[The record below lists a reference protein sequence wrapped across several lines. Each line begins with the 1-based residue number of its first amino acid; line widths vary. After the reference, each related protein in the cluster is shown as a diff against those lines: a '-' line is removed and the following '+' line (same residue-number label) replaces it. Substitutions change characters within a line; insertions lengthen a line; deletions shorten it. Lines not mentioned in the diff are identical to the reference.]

1 MSFTLLGFLFS
12 VRVHVRFG
20 LGALVVALLLCVAGA
35 ARAEVTRVEIVS
47 RADLPYAGY
56 EKIVGRVF
64 FAVDPANPRNR
75 VIVDIDKAPR
85 NANGRVEFSADFYAI
100 RPKTGGNGVAI
111 VDVVNRGNR
120 VTRMFNRVTA
130 GSDPDVG
137 DGFLL
142 RRGFTVIA
150 VGWEF
155 DLPAGGDGLRIRV
168 PAAEGASGIVRTVN
182 AVDRRTPTY

>member
-1 MSFTLLGFLFS
+1 MATS
-12 VRVHVRFG
+12 
-20 LGALVVALLLCVAGA
+20 

-168 PAAEGASGIVRTVN
+168 PAAEGATGIVRILIE
-182 AVDRRTPTY
+182 VDRRAPTYKLTDGRAGVSGGGSGRF